1 MLLLVC
7 LVAWHINPT
16 PIKPKPNSFTM
27 PSRSAGGRGAHH
39 AQQQQGGQGQGQR
52 RGFSRP
58 KDAKVSR
65 ACRFYFGPSGCRRG
79 DRCHFSHD
87 ALDDPAKYTNRNS
100 SNNSNDKSTPPK
112 DEGASVSGN
121 GGGDGTSPTTVVDS
135 TPTSGSGKD
144 SKGRDSS
151 GRKSNLLSK
160 SRRRCKFGA
169 DCRHR
174 HPAGHCPYE
183 HPQDYNTPAVAGGR
197 SNDEEEDIVEELEE
211 EEMPPAAAAERTDG
225 VASPPLPP
233 SSWVAGNGNGN
244 NATANASLPNQ
255 QQPQQDQQPQQEFA
269 YRRYSSPTPDT
280 NPYSARTD
288 LESLLLQSMVVGM
301 GALTGDSAAGTADT
315 AGNGTGADGQEQQQQ
330 LRERKSSKEQLL
342 MASLGLTSSDL
353 HLAVHGSAAPPP
365 SGVPTHQSRVPTIDQ
380 TIEHVNSNANA
391 NVRSNTDEVKAED
404 GREEY
409 MYDQNEEEMEGT
421 AAYYTN
427 NNDNEE
433 SAATTAAAAATA
445 YATPAKSTNTT
456 NSTPTRTHRS
466 LLSPI
471 TLAEADHNLAKLSTL
486 SQSWDVSNPSSGNQH
501 QMEEF
506 NAALQMCRSVQMTVV
521 EVLQRATMM
530 TTATTTGMGE
540 EEEQLTQLLEL
551 NESLLS
557 TIAHAE
563 QSLVDAREGAA
574 ASRAK
579 AEAETER
586 DGLARGTGGGGIGAR
601 QQQQQRRAGE
611 SNDVDVDPAEAMG
624 LPRGYLTQLTP
635 EEYEALDKRDAEE
648 AYFQKYGRT
657 KEQDFGPSAERLAEL
672 AEAERWA
679 EAERKLAQKLGLAP
693 TEGKADGSSE
703 APKKAKKKRI
713 RKKKDKGTVTA
724 DANDADAAAN
734 SKPKAATHTPEEL
747 AKIKAKELE
756 ATRRAEAAAAEAAER
771 AKQDERDRLAR
782 MREEARKQQ
791 AAARERKKAKKVQK
805 YQRKV
810 AEQVEAEAVRTKVWA
825 EERAKSKDRTG
836 ILQSLCITELIR
848 QSSAKVMGLS
858 FSRVQED
865 DSAMTSIRDVSTKAY
880 QELYKYDIKRRVVI
894 AGVDTTGGGSSN
906 GKKDLNGRHGTILFY
921 DETKGEYSVA
931 LDTKKGKQDVGQ
943 TFKPENLDVAEDGAL
958 DTKKGKQ
965 DVGQTFKP
973 ENLDVAED
981 GAASTVH
988 AKNSKSNGMNKGK
1001 KNGPGAKGH
1010 NVDHSY
1016 GIFISSLL
1024 SYGGVSLDLEYFL
1037 VSQSD
1042 VAGVEKASTLDAGL
1056 RAFSAKRNEDERIQK
1071 LLEEEER
1078 AREAEERE
1086 RRAELRAREE
1096 EERRRRQAEKERERE
1111 EMLEFLRKQKERMA
1125 AGDEDDSDEGHHH
1138 RRQYYE
1144 SDEEDYYDDDDDYG
1158 YGESCDCAQCRMRA
1172 RMQDYIFMSMFVGM
1186 RGGGMGPMPHPIFMS
1201 MFGGMGG
1208 MPFGPGMGGF
1218 YGEDD
1223 DDDEYYEEEDD
1234 EEDDFFKR
1242 FFFGGGF
1249 DDAYE
1254 EREAQ
1259 RRQEENEEQAE
1270 ILGVPVDADA
1280 KTIKTK
1286 CKFFCAHK
1294 LCVFPCA
1301 LLNDTF
1307 ILTNFTS
1314 LPFLFPTL
1322 QIVALLFSIIP
1333 TSGARTATTA

>member
-1 MLLLVC
+1 MDSLDPTLAVLLGGLRENLSCLSPPHFFPAHLVLLVLLL
-7 LVAWHINPT
+7 AYPHINPT
-16 PIKPKPNSFTM
+16 PILVKPKPNSFAM

-100 SNNSNDKSTPPK
+100 SNNSNNNNITPPK
-112 DEGASVSGN
+112 DEGVSVSGN

-135 TPTSGSGKD
+135 AAAASSMTKTKD

-151 GRKSNLLSK
+151 GRKSNLPK
-160 SRRRCKFGA
+160 SRRPCRFGA
-169 DCRHR
+169 DCRRRHR
-174 HPAGHCPYE
+174 HRGGHCPYE
-183 HPQDYNTPAVAGGR
+183 HPQDYSTPAVVGGGR
-197 SNDEEEDIVEELEE
+197 SNEEGEYIVDELEE
-211 EEMPPAAAAERTDG
+211 EEMPPAAAADADAERTDG
-225 VASPPLPP
+225 VASPPLSPP
-233 SSWVAGNGNGN
+233 PPCSWVAGNGN
-244 NATANASLPNQ
+244 ADAHLPNPSQ
-255 QQPQQDQQPQQEFA
+255 QQQQQLQQDQQPQQEFA
-269 YRRYSSPTPDT
+269 YRRYSSPTPAS

-301 GALTGDSAAGTADT
+301 GGLATNASAADAARTDTADT
-315 AGNGTGADGQEQQQQ
+315 AGNGTGADGQEHAQQQQ
-330 LRERKSSKEQLL
+330 QQRERKSSKEQLL
-342 MASLGLTSSDL
+342 LASLGLTSGDL
-353 HLAVHGSAAPPP
+353 RLAVHGSAAPPP

-380 TIEHVNSNANA
+380 TIEHVIVNG

-409 MYDQNEEEMEGT
+409 MYEQNEEEMEAT
-421 AAYYTN
+421 AAYY
-427 NNDNEE
+427 DNEEEE
-433 SAATTAAAAATA
+433 SAATATVAATAAA

-456 NSTPTRTHRS
+456 NTNNTPTRTRTPRS

-471 TLAEADHNLAKLSTL
+471 TLAEAEHNLAKLSTL

-521 EVLQRATMM
+521 EVLQRATVM
-530 TTATTTGMGE
+530 TTTTGMG

-557 TIAHAE
+557 TIADAE
-563 QSLVDAREGAA
+563 RPLVDAREVAA
-574 ASRAK
+574 ASRAEAK
-579 AEAETER
+579 AETER
-586 DGLARGTGGGGIGAR
+586 DGLARGTGGAGGGGISAR
-601 QQQQQRRAGE
+601 QPQKHRRAE
-611 SNDVDVDPAEAMG
+611 SNDDVDPAEA
-624 LPRGYLTQLTP
+624 
-635 EEYEALDKRDAEE
+635 
-648 AYFQKYGRT
+648 AYFQKLGRT
-657 KEQDFGPSAERLAEL
+657 QEQDFGPSDERLAEL
-672 AEAERWA
+672 AEEERRA

-693 TEGKADGSSE
+693 TEGKVDGVSE

-713 RKKKDKGTVTA
+713 RKKKIKDTPT
-724 DANDADAAAN
+724 DANDADGTDA
-734 SKPKAATHTPEEL
+734 KPKAATHTPEEL

-756 ATRRAEAAAAEAAER
+756 ATRHAEAAAAEAAER

-805 YQRKV
+805 HQRKV

-825 EERAKSKDRTG
+825 EERAKSKDRTE
-836 ILQSLCITELIR
+836 ILQILCITELIL

-880 QELYKYDIKRRVVI
+880 QELYKHDIKRRVVI

-906 GKKDLNGRHGTILFY
+906 GKKDLNGCHGTILSY
-921 DETKGEYSVA
+921 DETKGEYSV
-931 LDTKKGKQDVGQ
+931 
-943 TFKPENLDVAEDGAL
+943 AL

-1001 KNGPGAKGH
+1001 KTGPGAKGH

-1016 GIFISSLL
+1016 GIFIPCLL

-1078 AREAEERE
+1078 AREAEER
-1086 RRAELRAREE
+1086 
-1096 EERRRRQAEKERERE
+1096 RRRQAEKERERG

-1144 SDEEDYYDDDDDYG
+1144 SDEEEYDDDDEG
-1158 YGESCDCAQCRMRA
+1158 YAEFCDCAQCRMRA
-1172 RMQDYIFMSMFVGM
+1172 RMQDYIFMSMFGGM

-1218 YGEDD
+1218 YEEDD

-1234 EEDDFFKR
+1234 GEDDFFRR

-1259 RRQEENEEQAE
+1259 RRQEENEEQAD

-1286 CKFFCAHK
+1286 CKFSVQTSF
-1294 LCVFPCA
+1294 VFFRAP
-1301 LLNDTF
+1301 
-1307 ILTNFTS
+1307 
-1314 LPFLFPTL
+1314 
-1322 QIVALLFSIIP
+1322 V
-1333 TSGARTATTA
+1333 